1 MSKSSKKKPS
11 KKSKQSELSVINP
24 HAAGID
30 LGSKEHW
37 ACVPSSSTESTNI
50 RPFGCTTPD
59 LIALADW
66 FSECGVTSVAM
77 ESTGVEWIPLFHI
90 LSARDFKVF
99 LVNSKTVKTV
109 PGRKSDVLDCQWLQ
123 QLHSYGLLAPS
134 FVPEG
139 DIAVLRSYLRQ
150 RENLIKNSSTHIQR
164 MQKALTQMNL
174 QLHKV
179 ISDITGVTGLNI
191 IRAIVSGERNPQIL
205 AELADKRIKSTPEQI
220 SKALTGNY
228 REEMVFIL
236 HQELSFYEYYQQQI
250 LALDEQIEQC
260 LSKFKSE
267 TTSPPPEQKKAKRN
281 RSNQPSFDL
290 HSHLYRITGVDFTTI
305 NGLDVLTVQTIIS
318 EVGLDPSKF
327 KTVKHFCSWLGL
339 CPGCRITGGKV
350 KSSQTRQVINRAANA
365 FRLAAQAVS
374 RSKTAL
380 GAFYRRIKARAGAPK
395 AITATAHK
403 IARLFY
409 TLWTTKESYL
419 DKGADYYEQQYKQ
432 RTLHRISKQVES
444 LGYQLVELPQA

>member
-1 MSKSSKKKPS
+1 M
-11 KKSKQSELSVINP
+11 N
-24 HAAGID
+24 
-30 LGSKEHW
+30 
-37 ACVPSSSTESTNI
+37 
-50 RPFGCTTPD
+50 
-59 LIALADW
+59 
-66 FSECGVTSVAM
+66 
-77 ESTGVEWIPLFHI
+77 
-90 LSARDFKVF
+90 
-99 LVNSKTVKTV
+99 
-109 PGRKSDVLDCQWLQ
+109 
-123 QLHSYGLLAPS
+123 
-134 FVPEG
+134 VPEG

-150 RENLIKNSSTHIQR
+150 RENLIQNSSTHIQR

-191 IRAIVSGERNPQIL
+191 IRAIVSGERNPQTL

-220 SKALTGNY
+220 SKAGSGNY

-236 HQELSFYEYYQQQI
+236 HQELSLYESYQQQI
-250 LALDEQIEQC
+250 FLLDKQIEQC

-267 TTSPPPEQKKAKRN
+267 TTEPTPESKKAKRR
-281 RSNQPSFDL
+281 RSNSPSFDL
-290 HSHLYRITGVDFTTI
+290 HSHLYRIAGVDFTTI
-305 NGLDVLTVQTIIS
+305 DGLDVVTVQTIIS

-327 KTVKHFCSWLGL
+327 KTVKHFCEWFRL

-350 KSSQTRQVINRAANA
+350 KSSQTRKVNNRAANA

-374 RSKTAL
+374 RSQTAL

-409 TLWTTKESYL
+409 TLWTTKESYKDL
-419 DKGADYYEQQYKQ
+419 GADYYDQQYKQ
-432 RTLHRISKQVES
+432 RTLKHISKKAES
-444 LGYQLVELPQA
+444 FGYQLVELPQA

>member
-1 MSKSSKKKPS
+1 M
-11 KKSKQSELSVINP
+11 
-24 HAAGID
+24 D
-30 LGSKEHW
+30 
-37 ACVPSSSTESTNI
+37 
-50 RPFGCTTPD
+50 CTTPD

-66 FSECGVTSVAM
+66 FTECGVTSVAM

-90 LSARDFKVF
+90 LSARYFQVF

-150 RENLIKNSSTHIQR
+150 RENLIQNSSTHIQR

-228 REEMVFIL
+228 
-236 HQELSFYEYYQQQI
+236 
-250 LALDEQIEQC
+250 LA
-260 LSKFKSE
+260 
-267 TTSPPPEQKKAKRN
+267 
-281 RSNQPSFDL
+281 
-290 HSHLYRITGVDFTTI
+290 
-305 NGLDVLTVQTIIS
+305 
-318 EVGLDPSKF
+318 
-327 KTVKHFCSWLGL
+327 
-339 CPGCRITGGKV
+339 
-350 KSSQTRQVINRAANA
+350 
-365 FRLAAQAVS
+365 
-374 RSKTAL
+374 
-380 GAFYRRIKARAGAPK
+380 
-395 AITATAHK
+395 
-403 IARLFY
+403 
-409 TLWTTKESYL
+409 
-419 DKGADYYEQQYKQ
+419 
-432 RTLHRISKQVES
+432 
-444 LGYQLVELPQA
+444 